1 MAHASRAVSAE
12 FADLMSTIQEFLC
25 FAVDVF
31 YFMVIIRV
39 VLSWFPSTSGG
50 VVAQI
55 SYFVGR
61 FTEPVLDWVRRIL
74 PRTGALDLSPL
85 VVLLF
90 LQFVVKR
97 ILGC

>member
-1 MAHASRAVSAE
+1 M
-12 FADLMSTIQEFLC
+12 TGILC
-25 FAVDVF
+25 SLVRIFI
-31 YFMVIIRV
+31 YMIIVRV

-50 VVAQI
+50 VIAQI

-61 FTEPVLDWVRRIL
+61 FTEPVLDWTRRVM

-90 LQFVVKR
+90 LQIVVQR
-97 ILGC
+97 MILGC